1 MLEGL
6 RRADYFG
13 APSAPVVTVMALNFV
28 ALMPELPVAFEGDMV
43 YSDLAFNTNFLFL

>member
-13 APSAPVVTVMALNFV
+13 AQSAPVVTVRALNFFV
-28 ALMPELPVAFEGDMV
+28 LMPELPVAFEGDV
-43 YSDLAFNTNFLFL
+43 YSDLDTTSRNC